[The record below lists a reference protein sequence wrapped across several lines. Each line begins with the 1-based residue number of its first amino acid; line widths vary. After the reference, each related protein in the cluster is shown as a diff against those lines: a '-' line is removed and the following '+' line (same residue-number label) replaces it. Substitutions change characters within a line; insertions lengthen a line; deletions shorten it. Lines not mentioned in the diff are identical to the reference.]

1 MIKRLKVK
9 FVIIMMSVVT
19 IMLIVVL
26 GLLLYFTQQNLK
38 HNSIEMMRNLASE
51 PNNKGRPNDL
61 SKDVRLPFFTIQ
73 LDQQGELVTSVGSYY
88 DLSDEDFLR
97 DITNVVMSFDEQ
109 TGVISAYNLRFLRV
123 VTPTMQK
130 VVFVDISSE
139 IATMRN
145 LWQICLFGGL
155 FSFSAFLLLSI
166 FLASWAVK
174 PVVKAWEQQNRFV
187 ADASHE
193 LKTPLSVILTN
204 AEIIHALDCDQETR
218 LQSSENILTMSRQMR
233 GLVEKLLD
241 LTRADNESIKTTM
254 SQINF
259 SELVSEAILPFDP
272 LFYEKALTLS
282 SDIESNINVNGSDLY
297 LKQVIEILLDNALKY
312 ASPNTIVNIRLIKHS
327 QFCLLSV
334 SNSGIPIPSEELNKI
349 FDRFYRVDKAR
360 GNSGSYGLGLAI
372 ALSIIKEHGGRI
384 WAESHDSINSFYV
397 QLPIII

>member
-38 HNSIEMMRNLASE
+38 HTSIEMMRNLANE

-61 SKDVRLPFFTIQ
+61 SKDLRLPFFTIQ

-97 DITNVVMSFDEQ
+97 DITNVVMSFDDQ

-123 VTPTMQK
+123 ITPTMQK

-145 LWQICLFGGL
+145 LWQICIFGGL

-174 PVVKAWEQQNRFV
+174 PVVKAWDQQNRFV

-204 AEIIHALDCDQETR
+204 AEIIHSPNCDQETR
-218 LQSSENILTMSRQMR
+218 LQSSENILTMSHQMR
-233 GLVEKLLD
+233 GLVEKMLD
-241 LTRADNESIKTTM
+241 LTRADNESMKTAM
-254 SQINF
+254 SRVNF
-259 SELVSEAILPFDP
+259 SELISETLLPFDP
-272 LFYEKALTLS
+272 LFYERTLTIV
-282 SDIESNINVNGSDLY
+282 SDIESNIFVNGSDLY
-297 LKQVIEILLDNALKY
+297 LKQVIEILLDNAMKY
-312 ASPNTIVNIRLIKHS
+312 SNPSSTVNIKLNKHG
-327 QFCLLSV
+327 QFCLLCV
-334 SNSGIPIPSEELNKI
+334 ANSGLAIPSEELSKI
-349 FDRFYRVDKAR
+349 FDRFYRIDKAR

-372 ALSIIKEHGGRI
+372 AFSIIKEHGGRI
-384 WAESHDSINSFYV
+384 WAESHGSINSFYV
-397 QLPIII
+397 QLPI

>member
-61 SKDVRLPFFTIQ
+61 SKDLRLPFFTIQ
-73 LDQQGELVTSVGSYY
+73 LDQQGELVASVGSYY

-97 DITNVVMSFDEQ
+97 DITNVVMSFDDQ

-123 VTPTMQK
+123 ITPTMQK

-145 LWQICLFGGL
+145 LWQICIFGGL

-174 PVVKAWEQQNRFV
+174 PVVKAWDQQNRFV

-204 AEIIHALDCDQETR
+204 AEIIHSPSCDQETR
-218 LQSSENILTMSRQMR
+218 LQSSENILTMSHQMR
-233 GLVEKLLD
+233 GLVEKMLD
-241 LTRADNESIKTTM
+241 LTRADNESMKTAM
-254 SQINF
+254 SRVNF
-259 SELVSEAILPFDP
+259 SELISETLLPFDP
-272 LFYEKALTLS
+272 LFYERTLTIV
-282 SDIESNINVNGSDLY
+282 SDIESNIFVNGSDLY
-297 LKQVIEILLDNALKY
+297 LKQVIEILFDNAMKY
-312 ASPNTIVNIRLIKHS
+312 SNPSSTVNIKLNKHG
-327 QFCLLSV
+327 QFCLLCV
-334 SNSGIPIPSEELNKI
+334 TNSGLAIPSEELSKI
-349 FDRFYRVDKAR
+349 FDRFYRIDKAR

-372 ALSIIKEHGGRI
+372 AFSIIKEHGGRI
-384 WAESHDSINSFYV
+384 WAESHGSINSFYV
-397 QLPIII
+397 QLPI